1 MAEDTRTRQGPACE
15 WRGLAATAAHT
26 HGPDSAAGRRAPA
39 GAGGRPGCAL
49 TFWAVTYVLPK
60 PVAVLRYLLSG
71 SRDSGLWRK
80 SHTWKGCGQLWP
92 GAGGGPHTFTLS
104 PSTPKLKFSAGAQ
117 ARPDLPPTRARPPG
131 AAQREGSLLPL
142 RHLGPQKQRD
152 ESALPKR
159 TVCSRRTSAV
169 CTLPSGAH
177 PGPAPPTCL
186 LRPQA
191 VWLSPT
197 GGGRGLGPHMV
208 PQTHVPH
215 EHHSHHQGRLGYT
228 PTQQGHDML
237 AHCDTG
243 SHCHPTHAQ
252 PALQPRL
259 SRRVGG
265 ASEPRPP
272 CPPPPCPRSGLSRA
286 FPATPGP
293 SAWSF
298 CPLTTLSPAL
308 RCDKDKCTPDP
319 QARCSASWTCSE
331 QPRGTVPWRFHRF
344 GERTE
349 D

>member
-15 WRGLAATAAHT
+15 RRGLAATAAHT

-131 AAQREGSLLPL
+131 AAQQEGSLLPL

-169 CTLPSGAH
+169 CTLPSGARTLARPH
-177 PGPAPPTCL
+177 PRVCL
-186 LRPQA
+186 DLRP
-191 VWLSPT
+191 
-197 GGGRGLGPHMV
+197 
-208 PQTHVPH
+208 
-215 EHHSHHQGRLGYT
+215 
-228 PTQQGHDML
+228 
-237 AHCDTG
+237 CG
-243 SHCHPTHAQ
+243 SAQ
-252 PALQPRL
+252 P
-259 SRRVGG
+259 G
-265 ASEPRPP
+265 AEEVSVPTWYPKP
-272 CPPPPCPRSGLSRA
+272 TSLMSIT
-286 FPATPGP
+286 ATTKG
-293 SAWSF
+293 
-298 CPLTTLSPAL
+298 
-308 RCDKDKCTPDP
+308 D
-319 QARCSASWTCSE
+319 
-331 QPRGTVPWRFHRF
+331 
-344 GERTE
+344 
-349 D
+349 